1 MSESI
6 YVFRDLAMVFAGAF
20 IGGLL
25 FWWMRQPLIL
35 GYVLAGLVLSPLTP
49 GPRVHNVHIFEE
61 MAETGVILLMFST
74 GIEFS
79 VTELLRVKWIALIG
93 APIGISLSIGLTVG
107 VGRLLG
113 WPLTE
118 GLAVGGIIC
127 VASTMVLLRLL
138 MDRGE
143 LNSDAGRVMLVLTLL
158 EDLVVVALTVL
169 IPGLAGT
176 GVVHGEVFWKMG
188 QALLLLIPV
197 VLIGW
202 KIVPPMLARL
212 EKVCHEELSLLFALA
227 LCLVTAAITEKIG
240 LSLAFGAFVGGMMLG
255 TSGFARKLGE
265 RTLPIRDAFVAL
277 FFVSVG
283 MLIDPRSWLSDW
295 RPLVAIIGLVLF
307 GKFAV
312 WFLVVRVFGYP
323 ARTAVRVAAGLTQ
336 IGEFSFVLAH
346 VALHAGLIPPAVYSA
361 TLTASMVTILANATL
376 FRLISGPAK
385 ASLMPARATVRG

>member
-1 MSESI
+1 MNESI

-25 FWWMRQPLIL
+25 FWRMRQPLIL

-49 GPRVHNVHIFEE
+49 GPRVHNVHIFET
-61 MAETGVILLMFST
+61 MADTGVILLMFST

-79 VTELLRVKWIALIG
+79 VTELLRVKWLAVLG
-93 APIGISLSIGLTVG
+93 APIGISLSIGLAVG

-143 LNSDAGRVMLVLTLL
+143 LNSDAGRVMVVLTLL

-169 IPGLAGT
+169 IPGLAGA
-176 GVVHGEVFWKMG
+176 GIVHREVFWKIG
-188 QALLLLIPV
+188 QALLLLVPA

-202 KIVPPMLARL
+202 KVVPPILSRL

-227 LCLVTAAITEKIG
+227 LCLVTAEITEWIG
-240 LSLAFGAFVGGMMLG
+240 LSLALGAFVGGMLLG
-255 TSGFARKLGE
+255 SSHFAHKLGE

-295 RPLVAIIGLVLF
+295 RPLVAIIGLVLV
-307 GKFAV
+307 GKFGV
-312 WFLVVRVFGYP
+312 WFSVVRVFGYST
-323 ARTAVRVAAGLTQ
+323 RTALRVGAGLTQ
-336 IGEFSFVLAH
+336 IGEFSFVLAQ

-361 TLTASMVTILANATL
+361 TLTASLVTILANASL
-376 FRLISGPAK
+376 FRLIGA
-385 ASLMPARATVRG
+385 ATKG